1 MLSKKMTFSL
11 MSLITLIAF
20 AFVAGDA
27 FAAEKPF
34 EIKITGR
41 TTATYTAGNPATTPV
56 TVKLKVES
64 AQPIGDL
71 TFVQPSDQASIV
83 TTAGDFRVAAFDKY
97 DNRLS
102 RGTHGGS
109 RRPHYHRSRRERA
122 SRCRSKPIMLLR

>member
-11 MSLITLIAF
+11 MSLITLLAF

-34 EIKITGR
+34 EIKIMGR
-41 TTATYTAGNPATTPV
+41 ASVTYTADDPDTTDVLESSSPV

-71 TFVQPSDQASIV
+71 TFNQP
-83 TTAGDFRVAAFDKY
+83 VA
-97 DNRLS
+97 
-102 RGTHGGS
+102 
-109 RRPHYHRSRRERA
+109 
-122 SRCRSKPIMLLR
+122 